1 MKRNTIRSRGGT
13 ALIAVVLL
21 LLGANGSALAKDP
34 KCWAEFYE
42 YAQFIGDH
50 FRVEGPKKFPNLR
63 NVKGENWSERI
74 DSIVVGPKAKVTVYE
89 NINYKLTLTEMSKF
103 PVLMRSLGI
112 TEEDIKEDSELIFG
126 PNSMIHHLGEYNFHK
141 KTKSLKVDCVK

>member
-1 MKRNTIRSRGGT
+1 RCGEAARTQDGRGNNGCRVGESILETWMSQNLSRGSDT
-13 ALIAVVLL
+13 
-21 LLGANGSALAKDP
+21 LG
-34 KCWAEFYE
+34 
-42 YAQFIGDH
+42 
-50 FRVEGPKKFPNLR
+50 

-141 KTKSLKVDCVK
+141 KTKSLKVDCFK

>member
-1 MKRNTIRSRGGT
+1 MKQNIIRLRGGT
-13 ALIAVVLL
+13 VLMAIVLL
-21 LLGANGSALAKDP
+21 LGSSGSAFAKDP

-50 FRVEGPKKFPNLR
+50 FRIEGPRKLPNLR
-63 NVKGENWSERI
+63 NVNGENWQERI

-89 NINYKLTLTEMSKF
+89 NINYKLTLTEMAKF

-112 TEEDIKEDSELIFG
+112 TEEDIREDSELIFG
-126 PNSMIHHLGEYNFHK
+126 PSEMIHHLGEYNFHK
-141 KTKSLKVDCVK
+141 KTKSLKVDCL